1 MFNTVIFHSQP
12 FKEKSTMKTVKKA
25 IVVLMLALSA
35 LPTFAQGI
43 PTDLDGDGI
52 PTGRDVCPPASGP
65 SSNDGCPSG
74 SYAPRPLPTLPGN
87 GDNGNIII
95 FNTVDSVVAAD
106 QDTAIGIRLE
116 MIYK

>member
-25 IVVLMLALSA
+25 LVVLMLALSA

-43 PTDLDGDGI
+43 PTDPDGDGI
-52 PTGRDVCPPASGP
+52 PTGRDVCPLASGP

-74 SYAPRPLPTLPGN
+74 SYAARPLPTLPGN
-87 GDNGNIII
+87 FDP
-95 FNTVDSVVAAD
+95 VDSVVAAD
-106 QDTAIGIRLE
+106 QDASIGIRLE